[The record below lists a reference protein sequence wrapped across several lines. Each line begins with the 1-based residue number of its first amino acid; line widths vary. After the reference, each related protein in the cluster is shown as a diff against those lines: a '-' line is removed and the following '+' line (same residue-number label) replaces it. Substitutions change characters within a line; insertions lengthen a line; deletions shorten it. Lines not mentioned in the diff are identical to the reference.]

1 MRLNL
6 PVQNAIARHQDRYMP
21 FFEHLFS
28 ILSDKGDVVA
38 HLHGKRDGLADHDPG
53 DPSPWLCCSRSR
65 RRR

>member
-6 PVQNAIARHQDRYMP
+6 PVQNAIARQQDRYLP
-21 FFEHLFS
+21 FFVHLLDL
-28 ILSDKGDVVA
+28 LSDSGKVVA

-53 DPSPWLCCSRSR
+53 DPSPWLCRSR